1 MFNIYSF
8 LIGALAVFVIST
20 LVYIIGESSLFPN
33 YDGEDLLLVFTQFW
47 WTIPFS
53 ILTFLWK
60 HRLIQVVSSAQ
71 FDNILKAEKYYT
83 EKRQNFSFKIKRLS
97 NNLYTVRAFSDPI
110 KHPILHHLRIIIIVK
125 KNNKKV
131 VDGMK

>member
-20 LVYIIGESSLFPN
+20 LVYILGESSLFPN
-33 YDGEDLLLVFTQFW
+33 YNGDDFLLAFTQFW
-47 WTIPFS
+47 WTIPLG

-60 HRLIQVVSSAQ
+60 HRLVQVVSPAQ
-71 FDNILKAEKYYT
+71 FDNILEAEKHYT
-83 EKRQNFSFKIKRLS
+83 EKGQNFSFKIKRLS
-97 NNLYTVRAFSDPI
+97 NNLYAVRAFSDPV
-110 KHPILHHLRIIIIVK
+110 KHPILHHLRIIVIVK

-131 VDGMK
+131 VDGMR